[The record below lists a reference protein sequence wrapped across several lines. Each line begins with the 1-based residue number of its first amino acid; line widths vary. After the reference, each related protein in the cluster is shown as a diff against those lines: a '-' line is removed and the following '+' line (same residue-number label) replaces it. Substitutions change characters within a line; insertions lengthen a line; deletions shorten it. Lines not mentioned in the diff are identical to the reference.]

1 MPNVDLVKEGVAAV
15 LEITLPHIAEELRK
29 TLSVE
34 AGLIQSV
41 VTFID
46 GKVSQYEELITAT
59 EAEVGKK
66 LECPTFHHDLLDQL
80 KVGELV
86 ELRG

>member
-1 MPNVDLVKEGVAAV
+1 MIWEKLILSIGAR
-15 LEITLPHIAEELRK
+15 HIRK
-29 TLSVE
+29 TLSVQV
-34 AGLIQSV
+34 GRIQSV
-41 VTFID
+41 VKFID
-46 GKVSQYEELITAT
+46 GKVAQYEELITAT

-66 LECPTFHHDLLDQL
+66 LEWPTFHHDLLDQL